1 MATGV
6 KNRNGIT
13 IDLLWQNPNPT
24 SNFSTGDISLDLSN
38 YDMVMIKSKSV
49 ASGGNYY
56 GVSYG
61 LIDGSDYVC
70 MVGNAYS
77 TSYFYK
83 RRFTAFS
90 SKINFGNGYRNTDS
104 NASYCI
110 PIAIYGIKGV
120 PAS

>member
-13 IDLLWQNPNPT
+13 IDLLWQNTNPT
-24 SNFSTGDISLDLSN
+24 SNFSARDIALDLSD
-38 YDMVMIKSKSV
+38 YDMVMIRSKSV

-56 GVSYG
+56 AVSYG
-61 LIDGSDYVC
+61 LIDGSDYVSII
-70 MVGNAYS
+70 GNAYT

-83 RRFTAFS
+83 RRFRAS
-90 SKINFGNGYRNTDS
+90 SSVVSFGDGYRNTDS